1 MLKKNS
7 VKDDAN
13 NKPATNADIKALIKY
28 KQILIKQ
35 RFKSLLKTKKTIKNN
50 TELIYSSLK
59 RLPRESQQKLIELI
73 RLDTISNERKKNF

>member
-28 KQILIKQ
+28 KQKLIKQ
-35 RFKSLLKTKKTIKNN
+35 RFKSLLQTKKTIKNN

-59 RLPRESQQKLIELI
+59 GYLESH
-73 RLDTISNERKKNF
+73 SKN

>member
-73 RLDTISNERKKNF
+73 RLNTISNERKKNF

>member
-28 KQILIKQ
+28 KQKLIKQ
-35 RFKSLLKTKKTIKNN
+35 RFKSLLQTKKTIKNN

-73 RLDTISNERKKNF
+73 RLDAISNERKKNF

>member
-28 KQILIKQ
+28 KQKLIKQ
-35 RFKSLLKTKKTIKNN
+35 RFKSLLQTKKTIKNN